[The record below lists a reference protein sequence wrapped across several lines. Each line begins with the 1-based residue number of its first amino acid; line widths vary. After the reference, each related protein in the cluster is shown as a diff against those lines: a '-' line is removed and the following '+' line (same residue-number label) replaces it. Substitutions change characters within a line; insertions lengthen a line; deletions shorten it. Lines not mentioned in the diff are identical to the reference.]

1 LKILLISPH
10 RDDVPTALGLAIGS
24 WLDQGH
30 AVEVVECFTRTE
42 RVPFADTEMV
52 HSNDRMSFATAV
64 GRRESEEWRKRYGVS
79 KLKLTDLNLKDAP
92 LRLHCSQ
99 NEVLGLEPDR
109 SEKVWSKVRLAIE
122 RSKAQAV
129 VLPMGLKKHVDH
141 VTVRD
146 ASLAVLTAETPV
158 AFYEELPGFSAEEI
172 TEAVRGLSMSTR
184 LELTPT
190 FAGPESDDVEA
201 AVKRKKRL
209 AVCYDSQM
217 DEATTQAI
225 AEASRAYVGRE
236 RLWATPAWLAAF
248 A

>member
-1 LKILLISPH
+1 LKLLLLSPH
-10 RDDVPTALGLAIGS
+10 RDDVPTALGLTIGT

-52 HSNDRMSFATAV
+52 HSNDRMSFVTAV

-92 LRLHCSQ
+92 LRLHCSYK
-99 NEVLGLEPDR
+99 EVFGLEVDR

-122 RSKAQAV
+122 RAKAQAV
-129 VLPMGLKKHVDH
+129 VLPMGLHKHVDH
-141 VTVRD
+141 ITVRD
-146 ASLAVLTAETPV
+146 AALAVLTAETPV
-158 AFYEELPGFSAEEI
+158 AFFEELPGVPAADL
-172 TEAVRGLSMSTR
+172 TEAVHMLSMSTR
-184 LELTPT
+184 LELSPV
-190 FAGPESDDVEA
+190 FAGPESDDVDA

-217 DEATTQAI
+217 DDATTLAI

-236 RLWATPAWLAAF
+236 RLWANPAWLAAF